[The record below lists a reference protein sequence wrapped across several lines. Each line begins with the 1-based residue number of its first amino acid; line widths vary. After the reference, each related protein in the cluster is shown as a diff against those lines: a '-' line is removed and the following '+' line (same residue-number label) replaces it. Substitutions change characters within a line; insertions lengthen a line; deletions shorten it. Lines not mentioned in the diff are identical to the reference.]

1 MQNILYTRVSTNSQG
16 NESLEIQN
24 QICLN
29 FLNSKGLTL
38 HGSYQEIGSA
48 YNGNQN
54 CLNNIINN
62 YKNINLYV
70 LNISRF
76 SRNIING
83 LDLIQRANKNNINII
98 FIEEE
103 LNTANKNSIHQIRVK
118 LSEAQMESET
128 ISNRISNLN
137 NILLGKGW
145 KFGAAEFG
153 KRATN
158 VGGVRTFLYNN
169 EEKKI
174 IDFIIEARE
183 GISALKLNNKLKKID
198 RNFAPINFYDS
209 DGITKISYFDKSKTL
224 SFPEIADLLND
235 YNIKKRGKEWTAS
248 MVSSIYNKS
257 VQLNNIGSLSI

>member
-1 MQNILYTRVSTNSQG
+1 M
-16 NESLEIQN
+16 
-24 QICLN
+24 
-29 FLNSKGLTL
+29 
-38 HGSYQEIGSA
+38 
-48 YNGNQN
+48 
-54 CLNNIINN
+54 
-62 YKNINLYV
+62 YV

-128 ISNRISNLN
+128 ISNRISKLN
-137 NILLGKGW
+137 NILLEKGW

-183 GISALKLNNKLKKID
+183 GLSAVKLNNKLRKID
-198 RNFAPINFYDS
+198 KNFAPINFYDS

-224 SFPEIADLLND
+224 SFSEIADLLND
-235 YNIKKRGKEWTAS
+235 YGIKKRGKDWTSS

-257 VQLNNIGSLSI
+257 VQLNNINSLSI